1 MFKGL
6 DRRQL
11 VRRAVGASAAALAA
25 GQADLG
31 AALGARGTARQLEG
45 TRITVVGR
53 EITIPTLLELSQE
66 WMQETGIT
74 VEPVVVSG
82 DLGRK
87 ILQSAVTG
95 AHLADVHLHDANIGA
110 DLYARGYY
118 LEVPGEVKEAV
129 AWDDIFPFQ
138 RDRLSAWQGTT
149 YGIPYDGDNMFNTFR
164 RDLMLDPANQEQFA
178 AAYGYE
184 MDPETG
190 PKTWQEHDQYA
201 EFFTGRPWGADG
213 QDGYGFASMFKRGGG
228 LFWAYVSRAAAYA
241 KHPDVPDFYFRL
253 DTGEPLINTE
263 PFVRALTE
271 WKAAMEAYA
280 PPGAI
285 NTQWPE
291 NVDQL
296 LAGRV
301 AMTNYWAD
309 VGKDAQN
316 TENSVVKGRLGFHF
330 TPGSTEVYNQQ
341 DGAWETLPDISYA
354 PFLGFGGRNFAVS
367 RTTQH
372 AEACWEF
379 VRHACSPEM
388 TLQVSVTPGSGMD
401 PVRQSQ
407 LDVDAWVNSP
417 FQMEREEAERYLGAI
432 EANLASPNLVPDLR
446 LPGWAQ
452 YQDALETAVSLALSG
467 GSEPQAA
474 LDQAANQWRG
484 VTEQLGGAEKQM
496 GYYRDLLGV

>member
-1 MFKGL
+1 MTKGL
-6 DRRQL
+6 NRRQL
-11 VRRAVGASAAALAA
+11 VQRAVGASAGVLAA
-25 GQADLG
+25 RGVTE
-31 AALGARGTARQLEG
+31 AAVVAAPRAARQFEG

-53 EITIPTLLELSQE
+53 EVTIPTLLELSQD
-66 WMQETGIT
+66 WMRETGIT

-118 LEVPGEVKEAV
+118 LEVPEAVKDAV

-138 RDRLSAWQGTT
+138 RDRLSTWQGTT
-149 YGIPYDGDNMFNTFR
+149 FGIPYDGDNMFNTYR
-164 RDLMLDPANQEQFA
+164 RDLMLDPANQEEFS
-178 AAYGYE
+178 AAYGYAL
-184 MDPETG
+184 DPETG
-190 PKTWQEHDQYA
+190 PKTWREHDQYA
-201 EFFTGRPWGADG
+201 EFFTGRPWAANGET
-213 QDGYGFASMFKRGGG
+213 GYGFASMFKRGGG

-241 KHPDVPDFYFRL
+241 KHPSVPDFFFAL
-253 DTGEPLINTE
+253 DSGEPLINTE

-271 WKAAMEAYA
+271 WKAAMQAYA

-316 TENSVVKGRLGFHF
+316 PENSTVKGRLGFHF
-330 TPGSTEVYNQQ
+330 TPGSTEVYNQR
-341 DGAWETLPDISYA
+341 DRAWETLPEVSYA

-367 RTTQH
+367 RTTPQ

-379 VRHACSPEM
+379 VRHACTPEM
-388 TLQVSVTPGSGMD
+388 TLQVSLTPGSGMD

-407 LDVDAWVNSP
+407 LSVDAWVNSP
-417 FQMEREEAERYLGAI
+417 FQMERDEAERYLGAI
-432 EANLASPNLVPDLR
+432 EANLQSPNLVPDLR

-467 GSEPQAA
+467 GSEPQPA
-474 LDQAANQWRG
+474 LDQAALQWRT
-484 VTEQLGGAEKQM
+484 VTDQLGGAEKQM